1 MIMSRRHNILF
12 LSLIILGI
20 IAFIATCFQGD
31 IVLIG
36 FAVALLGAV
45 LFGWGTA
52 SEYAVW
58 GKYYKDV
65 YPINEEQIK
74 LYQELRE
81 NLEQNIKV
89 LEEEIKLKNDY
100 HRECEIYRASLLA
113 TVIIYRKT
121 IRELVREDDP
131 NNVKYANR
139 WLKKGQEIRD
149 MIDEAYA
156 QNPDINLNEIFEG
169 LVKLEKEIDE
179 GTVDINRE

>member
-1 MIMSRRHNILF
+1 MIMSRRHEIMF

-20 IAFIATCFQGD
+20 IAFVGTCFQGD
-31 IVLIG
+31 IVVIG

-45 LFGWGTA
+45 VFGWGTA
-52 SEYAVW
+52 SEYAAF

-156 QNPDINLNEIFEG
+156 QNPAINIDEIFEG
-169 LVKLEKEIDE
+169 LAKLEKEIDE

>member
-1 MIMSRRHNILF
+1 MSRRHNIMF
-12 LSLIILGI
+12 LSLIILGT

-31 IVLIG
+31 IVVTG
-36 FAVALLGAV
+36 FAGALLGAV

-52 SEYAVW
+52 SEYAIC

-81 NLEQNIKV
+81 NLEQNIKI

-100 HRECEIYRASLLA
+100 HRECEVQRARLLS
-113 TVIIYRKT
+113 TVITFKKAIH
-121 IRELVREDDP
+121 ELVREDDP

-139 WLKKGQEIRD
+139 WIRKGQEINKT
-149 MIDEAYA
+149 IDEAYA
-156 QNPDINLNEIFEG
+156 QNPAVNIDEIFEG
-169 LVKLEKEIDE
+169 LAKLEKEIDE
-179 GTVDINRE
+179 GTVDIDRE

>member
-1 MIMSRRHNILF
+1 M
-12 LSLIILGI
+12 
-20 IAFIATCFQGD
+20 
-31 IVLIG
+31 
-36 FAVALLGAV
+36 ALLGAAI
-45 LFGWGTA
+45 FGWSTA
-52 SEYAVW
+52 SEYAIW

-81 NLEQNIKV
+81 NLEQNIKI

-100 HRECEIYRASLLA
+100 HRECEIQRASLLA

-169 LVKLEKEIDE
+169 LAKLEKEIDE
-179 GTVDINRE
+179 GTVDIDRE

>member
-1 MIMSRRHNILF
+1 MIMSRRHNIMF

-20 IAFIATCFQGD
+20 IAFIAVCFQGD
-31 IVLIG
+31 IIAICLAG
-36 FAVALLGAV
+36 ALLGAA
-45 LFGWGTA
+45 LFGWGAA
-52 SEYAVW
+52 SEYAIW

-65 YPINEEQIK
+65 YPLNEEQIK

-81 NLEQNIKV
+81 NLEQNIKI

-100 HRECEIYRASLLA
+100 HRECEVQRARLLA

-139 WLKKGQEIRD
+139 WLKKGQEIKNT
-149 MIDEAYA
+149 IDEAYA
-156 QNPDINLNEIFEG
+156 QNPAINIDEIFEG
-169 LVKLEKEIDE
+169 LAKLEKEIDE
-179 GTVDINRE
+179 GTVDIDRE